1 MRNLRRSLRIWSGAL
16 KKVRAV
22 VIDTTYL
29 LPFFGVEVKGIELN
43 DLYNLINSLRSMGV
57 EFIYPKPMLIE
68 LLAKLFREAEK
79 RSMKQLPEHVWV
91 KLRALLLSGEVV
103 LEDLTLEDMKVIEK
117 LRLSGFK
124 DLFNCIAYAIA
135 RRLGGILLTMDRKFK
150 EFITVVGED
159 PNIIKDH
166 NELAEMLKNS

>member
-1 MRNLRRSLRIWSGAL
+1 MRNLRRSLRIWLGAL

-43 DLYNLINSLRSMGV
+43 DLYNLINSLKNMGV

-79 RSMKQLPEHVWV
+79 ISMKQLPEYVWIR
-91 KLRALLLSGEVV
+91 LRALLLSGEVV
-103 LEDLTLEDMKVIEK
+103 LEDLMLEDVKVIEK
-117 LRLSGFK
+117 LRFSGFK
-124 DLFNCIAYAIA
+124 DLFDCIAYAVA
-135 RRLGGILLTMDRKFK
+135 KRLGGILLTMDRKFK
-150 EFITVVGED
+150 EFIAAVGED
-159 PNIIKDH
+159 TNIIKDH
-166 NELAEMLKNS
+166 NELAEILENS